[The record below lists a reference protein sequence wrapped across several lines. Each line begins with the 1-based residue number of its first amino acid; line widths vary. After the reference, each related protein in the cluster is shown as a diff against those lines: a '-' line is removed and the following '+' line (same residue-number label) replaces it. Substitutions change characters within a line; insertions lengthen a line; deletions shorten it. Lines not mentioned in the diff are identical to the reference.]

1 MRAREFIQLSEDET
15 LRINTTIAEPASDD
29 LPEDP
34 VFVSPLQQ
42 QLELQKQ
49 QGGKSSQIIN
59 QIINGEGQPGD
70 DAGTQQTPGLA
81 KRKAEPIASIY
92 AAKGNPVEPN
102 ATFSNVA
109 LTRKVK

>member
-1 MRAREFIQLSEDET
+1 MRAREFINLSEDEAI
-15 LRINTTIAEPASDD
+15 RINTTIAEPATDE
-29 LPEDP
+29 LPEEP

-49 QGGKSSQIIN
+49 QGGKSSEIIN

-70 DAGTQQTPGLA
+70 EPGTRQTPGLA
-81 KRKAEPIASIY
+81 KREAEPIASIY

-102 ATFSNVA
+102 STFTNQA
-109 LTRKVK
+109 LSRKVK